1 MESRARDGKF
11 ILLCYTSIS
20 CQQLPD
26 NKKMRTIGKTVSSS
40 LLTYFSFV
48 HVNLI
53 SQCFHFN
60 FNISYFAKRK
70 GSLDGKCSPFLFL
83 LMSLAGSPDNI
94 NIYRVLINY
103 QFVARIIAVM
113 DQVALFTCKY
123 NIDRINLKHFI
134 KTLK

>member
-1 MESRARDGKF
+1 MFLRRRRPPSTSIVLTVSQPESVYVLMSKWLMESRARDGKF

-70 GSLDGKCSPFLFL
+70 GSLGGKCSPFLFL

-103 QFVARIIAVM
+103 
-113 DQVALFTCKY
+113 
-123 NIDRINLKHFI
+123 
-134 KTLK
+134 